1 MSNLLKTL
9 MLCGSSSSDDDE
21 DMMFI
26 IALEFQRR
34 LTQLRNQQTEHV
46 GSTSSR
52 RHTHRGKVSNKK
64 RKRDIVDTHQQQSSQ
79 EIIQSTSNSMSPSLS
94 GDPHQTQPVTPADTE
109 KNSTNI

>member
-9 MLCGSSSSDDDE
+9 MLCDSSSSDDDE

-34 LTQLRNQQTEHV
+34 LTQLRNQQTERV

-64 RKRDIVDTHQQQSSQ
+64 RKRDLVDTHQQQSSQ
-79 EIIQSTSNSMSPSLS
+79 EIIQSSSHSMSPSPS
-94 GDPHQTQPVTPADTE
+94 GDPHQTQPATPADTE
-109 KNSTNI
+109 KSSTNV